1 MIHLKHYVAT
11 VTFKILNQ
19 PLRTIERVHASS
31 LEDAEKV
38 LMEKFSTKGRQLV
51 KITNLKL
58 IKDDKSLDE
67 NPQSEGR

>member
-38 LMEKFSTKGRQLV
+38 LTEKFSTKGRQLI

-58 IKDDKSLDE
+58 IENDKSLDE
-67 NPQSEGR
+67 NPTSEGG

>member
-38 LMEKFSTKGRQLV
+38 LMEKFSTKGRQLISI
-51 KITNLKL
+51 KNLKL
-58 IKDDKSLDE
+58 IKKV
-67 NPQSEGR
+67 